1 MDELPRPRAAK
12 PVGGHSAGDVLLAAR
27 PHRCKAS
34 RTPRGVRWTKGT
46 TDRLA
51 VTWGGLRPGLQNLE
65 LPRFG
70 GALIRRPSGYGL
82 ALTKARKIDTG
93 RRETP

>member
-1 MDELPRPRAAK
+1 MQSIQDALRRPLK
-12 PVGGHSAGDVLLAAR
+12 KGHNRPFGGDVGRPTAR
-27 PHRCKAS
+27 PFMILK
-34 RTPRGVRWTKGT
+34 
-46 TDRLA
+46 
-51 VTWGGLRPGLQNLE
+51 

-82 ALTKARKIDTG
+82 ALTKARKNDTE